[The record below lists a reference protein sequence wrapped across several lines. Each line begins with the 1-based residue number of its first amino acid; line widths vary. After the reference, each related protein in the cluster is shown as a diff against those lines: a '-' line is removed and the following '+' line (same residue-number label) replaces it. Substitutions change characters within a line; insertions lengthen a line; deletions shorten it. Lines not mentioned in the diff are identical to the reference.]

1 MPLTSSEGRSAG
13 PVPLPRPRRGVRRLL
28 AAASLALAAV
38 ALPAVAPALT
48 GSPTAAPPRAATVV
62 DSARAADTASAA
74 TSTASRT
81 SSASAAS
88 AGDAATASTPT
99 TPGTTTAPVA
109 VDADDVTVTLQSVTP
124 QVAGPGDTVRV
135 TVRVTNPTATP
146 LDGATADLGVGWRR
160 IVTRSAL
167 ATWTDEDTTRL
178 ATAQE
183 RLDVPTVPAG
193 GQVDVA
199 LELAVD
205 GLGLEGAARGPR
217 EMSVAVRAGGDM
229 VAAARTFL
237 VWDPA
242 RGTTDAAGAPSAADE
257 GSVRL
262 SLLAPVTGPAVD
274 PTDGST
280 VEDLAPLTD
289 SGGRLSR
296 ELDAVDAA
304 EAASGTR
311 GALSLAVDPALVA
324 AASRSSDA
332 PVAGWAE
339 RAAGMS
345 DSTDVHPLPAYDP
358 DLAALAHAD
367 LSAGSLGA
375 FAGTPLPGGGTVPED
390 WAQPLA
396 WPGGDAAPDLDT
408 LGAARSAGFD
418 VAVVPDGYE
427 AVRGTA
433 SGLAAMQTPGG
444 RLRTIVADGPLSDTL
459 AAGTDAAAGALA
471 TSPAAATQRLLA
483 ETAVVA
489 SQADDGETPHVVAVL
504 PRGWDPDLQALRTAL
519 TAVRTSGWTTVA
531 PLADLLDEQ
540 APVVDRVT
548 LEDEERQDGELG
560 VASVHRLDDA
570 RQGLADF
577 ASAAADPAEL
587 AEAQGAVVAPLA
599 VAYRSAADDRSA
611 AVDAAVER
619 ADAQRAGLSVVH
631 RSDVTLISAAG
642 DIPVLVRNDLDTDV
656 TVAVV
661 LQPED
666 GRLTVD
672 SRPTTTIPA
681 GASGEVRVPVRAIG
695 SGDVDVEVRLLTP
708 DGTVAAEPWS
718 FQIRVRAGWET
729 VGTAVVA
736 AVVGVLFL
744 AGIWRTVRRGRSE
757 RRTTGEHVPTPN
769 AAA

>member
-1 MPLTSSEGRSAG
+1 VPLTSPAGRSAG
-13 PVPLPRPRRGVRRLL
+13 PAPRPRRGVRRLL
-28 AAASLALAAV
+28 AAASITLAAV
-38 ALPAVAPALT
+38 VLPAVAPALA
-48 GSPTAAPPRAATVV
+48 GSPAAAPHRTTGVV
-62 DSARAADTASAA
+62 DSVRAADAA
-74 TSTASRT
+74 PAASTA
-81 SSASAAS
+81 
-88 AGDAATASTPT
+88 GASTSVA
-99 TPGTTTAPVA
+99 PGGAAPVA
-109 VDADDVTVTLQSVTP
+109 VDADEVTATLRSVTP

-135 TVRVTNPTATP
+135 TVTVTNPTATP
-146 LDGATADLGVGWRR
+146 LEGATAELGVGWRPL
-160 IVTRSAL
+160 VTRSAL

-193 GQVDVA
+193 GQADVV

-205 GLGLEGAARGPR
+205 GLGLGGAARGPR
-217 EMSVAVRAGGDM
+217 EMSVAVRDDGAV

-237 VWDPA
+237 LWDPA
-242 RGTTDAAGAPSAADE
+242 RDATDRAASASAADE
-257 GSVRL
+257 GAVRV

-274 PTDGST
+274 PADGST
-280 VEDLAPLTD
+280 LKDLGPLVAPD
-289 SGGRLSR
+289 GRLGR
-296 ELDAVDAA
+296 ALDAVDTA
-304 EAASGTR
+304 ESASGTR
-311 GALSLAVDPALVA
+311 GVLSLAVDPALVA
-324 AASRSSDA
+324 AASGSSDA
-332 PVAGWAE
+332 AVADWAG
-339 RAAGMS
+339 RAAGMAEA
-345 DSTDVHPLPAYDP
+345 TDVHPLPAYDP
-358 DLAALAHAD
+358 DLSALAHAD
-367 LSAGSLGA
+367 LGAGALGS
-375 FAGTPLPGGGTVPED
+375 FVSTPLPGGGDVPEG

-408 LGAARSAGFD
+408 LGAARSAGLD
-418 VAVVPDGYE
+418 LAVVPDGYE

-433 SGLAAMQTPGG
+433 SGLAAMETPSG
-444 RLRTIVADGPLSDTL
+444 RLRTIVADGPLSDALTT
-459 AAGTDAAAGALA
+459 GTDTADGALA
-471 TSPAAATQRLLA
+471 ASPAATAQRLLA

-489 SQADDGETPHVVAVL
+489 NQSDGEEVPHVVAVL

-519 TAVRTSGWTTVA
+519 TALRTSGWTTVT
-531 PLADLLDEQ
+531 PLGGLLDGQ
-540 APVVDRVT
+540 APEVDRVT
-548 LEDEERQDGELG
+548 LEDEERQEGELG
-560 VASVHRLDDA
+560 VASVHRLDTA
-570 RQGLADF
+570 RQGLSDF
-577 ASAAADPAEL
+577 ASAAADPSEL
-587 AEAQGAVVAPLA
+587 ADAQGAVTAPLS
-599 VAYRSAADDRSA
+599 VAYRSAADERSV
-611 AVDAAVER
+611 AVDAAIER

-642 DIPVLVRNDLDTDV
+642 DIPVLVRNELGTDV

-681 GASGEVRVPVRAIG
+681 GASSEVRVPVRAIG

-736 AVVGVLFL
+736 GVVGVLFL

>member
-1 MPLTSSEGRSAG
+1 MPLTSPEGRSVGAA
-13 PVPLPRPRRGVRRLL
+13 PRPRRGVRRLL

-38 ALPAVAPALT
+38 ALPAVAPALA
-48 GSPTAAPPRAATVV
+48 GSPAAAPHRTAGVV
-62 DSARAADTASAA
+62 ESVRTA
-74 TSTASRT
+74 
-81 SSASAAS
+81 
-88 AGDAATASTPT
+88 DAATAATTTAAASTST
-99 TPGTTTAPVA
+99 AATGGATAPVA
-109 VDADDVTVTLQSVTP
+109 VADDDVTVTLRSVTP

-135 TVRVTNPTATP
+135 TVTVTNPTAAP
-146 LDGATADLGVGWRR
+146 LEGATAELGVGWRPL
-160 IVTRSAL
+160 VTRSAL
-167 ATWTDEDTTRL
+167 ATWTDEGTSRL

-193 GQVDVA
+193 GQVDVV

-205 GLGLEGAARGPR
+205 NLGLTGAARGPR
-217 EMSVAVRAGGDM
+217 EMSVAVRGDGAV

-237 VWDPA
+237 LWDPDRDA
-242 RGTTDAAGAPSAADE
+242 DRDADNDADGDAPGTAGAADA
-257 GSVRL
+257 GAVRL

-274 PTDGST
+274 PADGST
-280 VEDLAPLTD
+280 VEDLAPLAAED
-289 SGGRLSR
+289 GRLSR

-304 EAASGTR
+304 ASASGTR
-311 GALSLAVDPALVA
+311 GVLSLAVDPALVA
-324 AASRSSDA
+324 AASASSDA
-332 PVAGWAE
+332 AVAGWAD
-339 RAAGMS
+339 RAAGMAEA
-345 DSTDVHPLPAYDP
+345 TDVHPLPPYDP
-358 DLAALAHAD
+358 DLSALAHAD
-367 LSAGSLGA
+367 LSAGSLGS
-375 FAGTPLPGGGTVPED
+375 FVSTPLPGGGDVPEG

-396 WPGGDAAPDLDT
+396 WPGGDTAPDLET
-408 LGAARSAGFD
+408 LGAARSAGLEL
-418 VAVVPDGYE
+418 AVVPDGYE

-433 SGLAAMQTPGG
+433 SGLAAMETPSG
-444 RLRTIVADGPLSDTL
+444 RLRTIVADGPLSD
-459 AAGTDAAAGALA
+459 ALA
-471 TSPAAATQRLLA
+471 TGTDTADGVLAASPAATAQRLLA

-489 SQADDGETPHVVAVL
+489 NQGDDEETPHVVAVL

-519 TAVRTSGWTTVA
+519 TALRTSGWTTVT
-531 PLADLLDEQ
+531 PLGALLDGP
-540 APVVDRVT
+540 APAVDRVT

-560 VASVHRLDDA
+560 VASVHRLDAA
-570 RQGLADF
+570 RQGLSDF
-577 ASAAADPAEL
+577 ASAAADPATL
-587 AEAQGAVVAPLA
+587 ADAQGAVAAPLA
-599 VAYRSAADDRSA
+599 VAYRSAADDRSV

-642 DIPVLVRNDLDTDV
+642 DIPVLVRNDLGTDV

>member
-1 MPLTSSEGRSAG
+1 
-13 PVPLPRPRRGVRRLL
+13 
-28 AAASLALAAV
+28 LALAAV
-38 ALPAVAPALT
+38 ALPVVAPALA
-48 GSPTAAPPRAATVV
+48 GSPAAAPHRAAGVVESVRTADATATESRSTTAAT
-62 DSARAADTASAA
+62 T
-74 TSTASRT
+74 T
-81 SSASAAS
+81 
-88 AGDAATASTPT
+88 ATASTST
-99 TPGTTTAPVA
+99 TPGGATAPVA
-109 VDADDVTVTLQSVTP
+109 VADDEVTVTLRSVTP

-135 TVRVTNPTATP
+135 TVTVTNPTATP
-146 LDGATADLGVGWRR
+146 LEGATAELGVGWRPL
-160 IVTRSAL
+160 VTRSAL
-167 ATWTDEDTTRL
+167 ATWTDEDATRL

-193 GQVDVA
+193 GQADVV

-205 GLGLEGAARGPR
+205 GLGLAGAPRGPR
-217 EMSVAVRAGGDM
+217 EMSVAVRGDGAV

-237 VWDPA
+237 LWDPDRDA
-242 RGTTDAAGAPSAADE
+242 DSDADRDADSDADSDTDGDAAGTASAADA
-257 GSVRL
+257 GAVRV

-274 PTDGST
+274 PADGST
-280 VEDLAPLTD
+280 VEDLAPLVAAD
-289 SGGRLSR
+289 GRLSR

-304 EAASGTR
+304 ASASGTR
-311 GALSLAVDPALVA
+311 GVLSLAVDPALVA
-324 AASRSSDA
+324 AASASSDA
-332 PVAGWAE
+332 AVADWAD
-339 RAAGMS
+339 RAAGMAEA
-345 DSTDVHPLPAYDP
+345 TDVHPLPPYDP
-358 DLAALAHAD
+358 DLSALAHAD
-367 LSAGSLGA
+367 LSAGSLGS
-375 FAGTPLPGGGTVPED
+375 FVSTPLPGGGDVPEG

-396 WPGGDAAPDLDT
+396 WPGGDAAPDLET
-408 LGAARSAGFD
+408 LGAARSAGLEL
-418 VAVVPDGYE
+418 AVVPDGYE

-433 SGLAAMQTPGG
+433 SGLAAMETPSG
-444 RLRTIVADGPLSDTL
+444 RLRTIVADGPLSDALTT
-459 AAGTDAAAGALA
+459 GTDAADGVLA
-471 TSPAAATQRLLA
+471 ASPAATAQRLLA

-489 SQADDGETPHVVAVL
+489 NQGDDEETPHVVAVL
-504 PRGWDPDLQALRTAL
+504 PREWDPDLQALRTAL
-519 TAVRTSGWTTVA
+519 TALRTSGWTTVT
-531 PLADLLDEQ
+531 PLGALLGGQ
-540 APVVDRVT
+540 APTVDRVT

-560 VASVHRLDDA
+560 VASVHRLDAA
-570 RQGLADF
+570 RQSLADF

-587 AEAQGAVVAPLA
+587 ADAQGAVAAPLA
-599 VAYRSAADDRSA
+599 VAYRSAADDRSV

-642 DIPVLVRNDLDTDV
+642 DIPVLVRNELGTDV